1 MWKRLYWNYATYS
14 CEKRKYLASIMDEW
28 TIDAEAKSNDEET
41 KTISKNFNQK
51 NITCKIQ
58 NFYILLAFS
67 LIFIALLIALSI
79 YCYQLQK
86 HYHFTK

>member
-51 NITCKIQ
+51 NITVKYKI
-58 NFYILLAFS
+58 S
-67 LIFIALLIALSI
+67 IFCLPF
-79 YCYQLQK
+79 
-86 HYHFTK
+86 H